1 MENEFDIEDVLDQ
14 IDEAIILLST
24 KNKSITM
31 LELSTLILSRLDLI
45 SDAMDSREDFNKV
58 MLYAID
64 KKIEE
69 KNEFRSEEHTS
80 ELQSH

>member
-31 LELSTLILSRLDLI
+31 LELSTLILSRLVLI
-45 SDAMDSREDFNKV
+45 SDAMEAREDFNKV
-58 MLYAID
+58 MLYAINR
-64 KKIEE
+64 KIEE
-69 KNEFRSEEHTS
+69 KNEFLH
-80 ELQSH
+80 

>member
-31 LELSTLILSRLDLI
+31 LELSTLILSRLVLI
-45 SDAMDSREDFNKV
+45 SDAMEAREDFNNV
-58 MLYAID
+58 MLYAINR
-64 KKIEE
+64 KIEE
-69 KNEFRSEEHTS
+69 KNEFLH
-80 ELQSH
+80 

>member
-31 LELSTLILSRLDLI
+31 LELSTLILSRLVQI
-45 SDAMDSREDFNKV
+45 SDAMEAREDFNKV
-58 MLYAID
+58 MLYAINR
-64 KKIEE
+64 KIGEE
-69 KNEFRSEEHTS
+69 K
-80 ELQSH
+80 QSLH

>member
-1 MENEFDIEDVLDQ
+1 MENEFDVADVLDQ

-31 LELSTLILSRLDLI
+31 LELSTLILSRLVLI

-58 MLYAID
+58 MLYAINR
-64 KKIEE
+64 KIEE
-69 KNEFRSEEHTS
+69 KNEFLH
-80 ELQSH
+80 

>member
-31 LELSTLILSRLDLI
+31 LELSTLILSRLVLI
-45 SDAMDSREDFNKV
+45 SDAMEAREDFNKV
-58 MLYAID
+58 MLYAINR
-64 KKIEE
+64 KIGEE
-69 KNEFRSEEHTS
+69 K
-80 ELQSH
+80 QSLH

>member
-31 LELSTLILSRLDLI
+31 LELSTLILSRLVLI
-45 SDAMDSREDFNKV
+45 SEAMDARENFNTV
-58 MLYAID
+58 MLYAIN
-64 KKIEE
+64 KIG
-69 KNEFRSEEHTS
+69 RAHV
-80 ELQSH
+80 

>member
-24 KNKSITM
+24 KNKSINM
-31 LELSTLILSRLDLI
+31 LELSTLILSRLVLI

-58 MLYAID
+58 MLYAIT
-64 KKIEE
+64 KKVDEE
-69 KNEFRSEEHTS
+69 KNEFLH
-80 ELQSH
+80 

>member
-31 LELSTLILSRLDLI
+31 LELSTLILSRLVLI
-45 SDAMDSREDFNKV
+45 SEAMDSRENFNKV
-58 MLYAID
+58 MLYAINR
-64 KKIEE
+64 KIEE
-69 KNEFRSEEHTS
+69 KNEFLH
-80 ELQSH
+80 

>member
-31 LELSTLILSRLDLI
+31 LELSTLILSRLVLI
-45 SDAMDSREDFNKV
+45 SEAMDSREDFNKV
-58 MLYAID
+58 MLYAINR
-64 KKIEE
+64 KIEE
-69 KNEFRSEEHTS
+69 KNEFLH
-80 ELQSH
+80 

>member
-31 LELSTLILSRLDLI
+31 LELSTLILSRLVLI
-45 SDAMDSREDFNKV
+45 SEAMEAREDFNNV
-58 MLYAID
+58 MLYAINR
-64 KKIEE
+64 KIEE
-69 KNEFRSEEHTS
+69 KNEFLH
-80 ELQSH
+80 

>member
-31 LELSTLILSRLDLI
+31 LELSTLILSRLVLI
-45 SDAMDSREDFNKV
+45 SEEMDSRENFNTV
-58 MLYAID
+58 MLYAINR
-64 KKIEE
+64 KIEE
-69 KNEFRSEEHTS
+69 KNEFLH
-80 ELQSH
+80 

>member
-31 LELSTLILSRLDLI
+31 LELSTLILSRLVLI
-45 SDAMDSREDFNKV
+45 SEAMDARENFNTV
-58 MLYAID
+58 MLYAINR
-64 KKIEE
+64 KIEE
-69 KNEFRSEEHTS
+69 KNEFLH
-80 ELQSH
+80 

>member
-31 LELSTLILSRLDLI
+31 LELSTLILSRLVLI
-45 SDAMDSREDFNKV
+45 SDAMEAREDFNKV
-58 MLYAID
+58 MLYAIN

-69 KNEFRSEEHTS
+69 EKQYIH
-80 ELQSH
+80 